1 MPFNPSDYNEVNLD
15 RYRVF
20 LKSLNHP
27 TVSIEKTVDDAVT
40 NIIKKNAKSFVIYG
54 EPQSGKT
61 SMMIAL
67 TSKLLD
73 ENFRFIVI
81 LVQDNLALEEQNR
94 ERFQFSTLNPT
105 PKRLEDILPKDVNI
119 EDREVIVFCKK
130 NSQNLLRLI
139 KRTDHIKNKIIIDDE
154 ADYASPNSKINR
166 VGEKGDIEKTKI
178 NERIYDLIGKDGIYI
193 GVTATPAR
201 LDLNNTFENEN
212 HRWVYFKP
220 HAAYKGQDF
229 FFPIASDGGKFSINY
244 DLVTLKDQAHDPA
257 KELRDSIFRFMVN
270 ATFLNLYRNHNET
283 KNYIMLIHTSVKM
296 ENHAGDRR
304 VTEETLSELAKRNSK
319 KRIKYLEKIFDYA
332 LKKTNDDYKAKEITQ
347 FIAKN
352 SDRYAI
358 GVMNSSKH
366 NKIDFDLKKFT
377 ITPSALFTISI
388 GGNTISRGLTFNNL
402 ISMFFTRGVKTIMQ
416 QDTYIQR
423 ARMFGPRPDIESE
436 NFELTITDTLYHQWF
451 SCFMLHRLSYL
462 SAINNLHQVWVE
474 GSRTRAVAPSSV
486 DKSNVRIDKG
496 EISFEKVK
504 YKQQTEMNLSESK
517 KQILLSLRKK
527 LGNNFIP
534 KHVIDFISAI
544 SVNKEDDIAI
554 HKDGKIERWAD
565 ADHKDISRARGIFGN
580 FDYEKFPLAKHHFK
594 IIYNDKGFAR
604 MFYNFRHGKVSFLRN
619 TRNKI
624 DPIDLNQFAQITQ

>member
-1 MPFNPSDYNEVNLD
+1 MPFNPSDYEDVNLN
-15 RYRVF
+15 RYKVF
-20 LKSLNHP
+20 LDSLDHP
-27 TVSIEKTVDDAVT
+27 TDSIEKTVNQAV
-40 NIIKKNAKSFVIYG
+40 NNIKKENTKSFVIYG

-73 ENFRFIVI
+73 ENFKFIVI

-154 ADYASPNSKINR
+154 ADYASPNSKINK
-166 VGEKGDIEKTKI
+166 VKDGELEKTKI
-178 NERIYDLIGKDGIYI
+178 NERIYNLIGKDGIYI

-212 HRWVYFKP
+212 HRWVFFKP
-220 HAAYKGQDF
+220 HQSYKGQDF
-229 FFPIASDGGKFSINY
+229 FFPIATDGGKFAINY
-244 DLVTLKDQAHDPA
+244 DLVTLRDQAHDPG
-257 KELRDSIFRFMVN
+257 KELRESIFRFMVN
-270 ATFLNLYRNHNET
+270 ATFLNLYANKEKI

-296 ENHAGDRR
+296 ENHTGDRI
-304 VTEETLSELAKRNSK
+304 VTEETLSELAKHKSN
-319 KRIKYLEKIFDYA
+319 KRIKYLEKIYSHAF
-332 LKKTNDDYKAKEITQ
+332 KKTNDDNKAKEITK
-347 FIAKN
+347 FIAKH
-352 SDRYAI
+352 SDKYAI

-377 ITPSALFTISI
+377 TNPAALFTISI

-423 ARMFGPRPDIESE
+423 ARMFGPRPGIEAE
-436 NFELTITDTLYHQWF
+436 NFELTITDTLYTQWF
-451 SCFMLHRLSYL
+451 SCFVLHRLSYL

-474 GSRTRAVAPSSV
+474 GSKTRAVAPSSV

-496 EISFEKVK
+496 EISFEKVL
-504 YKQQTEMNLSESK
+504 YKSKLEETPTSSK
-517 KQILLSLRKK
+517 KKILLALRDKF
-527 LGNNFIP
+527 GNNFIP
-534 KHVIDFISAI
+534 KHVIDFINVI

-554 HKDGKIERWAD
+554 HQDGKIEKWAD
-565 ADHKDISRARGIFGN
+565 ADYKDISRARGIFGN
-580 FDYEKFPLAKHHFK
+580 FDYDKFPLAKHHFK
-594 IIYNDKGFAR
+594 VISNEKGYAR
-604 MFYNFRHGKVSFLRN
+604 MFYNFRYGKVSFLRN
-619 TRNKI
+619 TKNKI
-624 DPIDLNQFAQITQ
+624 DPIDLNQFAQLQNI